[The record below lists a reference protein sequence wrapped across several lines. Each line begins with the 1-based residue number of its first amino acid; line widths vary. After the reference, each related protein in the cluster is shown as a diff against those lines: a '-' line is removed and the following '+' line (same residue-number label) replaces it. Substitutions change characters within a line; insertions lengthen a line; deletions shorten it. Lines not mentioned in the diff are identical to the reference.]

1 MFLSCHYTYVISIT
15 TFCLLIYCCFLTQ
28 FNYIYFL
35 SIEDT
40 RRKSHDDLNIKYAA
54 KQKEW
59 SKNINEECNVLF
71 TKEMVLYRDKCLKR
85 KIQITLFLVRN
96 IFYAIFYSLLFI
108 KPLHI
113 IWFDSQLLV
122 MFFLSI
128 HL

>member
-71 TKEMVLYRDKCLKR
+71 TKEMVLYRDKMFEEENTDNSVSSKKYILC
-85 KIQITLFLVRN
+85 N
-96 IFYAIFYSLLFI
+96 ILFI
-108 KPLHI
+108 AI
-113 IWFDSQLLV
+113 Y
-122 MFFLSI
+122 
-128 HL
+128 